1 MNAVAYCELPGKE
14 RSGGATTMKTP
25 TKTLMAAVGVLGLTV
40 VHHLYGARIY
50 DAPFRR
56 HVASGMLPLLLA
68 LILAHEVH
76 RRRPSTTL
84 GRVSLRLFMA
94 VTLIVPV
101 GLIGLFEGGYNHLV
115 KNVLYFGGASRTLLR
130 RLYPPPT
137 YEMPN
142 DLWFEATGVLQF
154 FAGLYAG
161 GWLAR
166 LWREDHRNRARP
178 LWLTAHHLEEDDMT
192 PDEEA
197 GRSARD
203 RDAIAIR

>member
-1 MNAVAYCELPGKE
+1 
-14 RSGGATTMKTP
+14 MKTP

-115 KNVLYFGGASRTLLR
+115 KNVPYFGGASRTLLR

-142 DLWFEATGVLQF
+142 DPWFEATGVLQF

-161 GWLAR
+161 DCLTR

-178 LWLTAHHLEEDDMT
+178 LWPIAPDLEEDDT
-192 PDEEA
+192 VADEEA
-197 GRSARD
+197 DRSSRNGGM
-203 RDAIAIR
+203 ITIH

>member
-1 MNAVAYCELPGKE
+1 
-14 RSGGATTMKTP
+14 MKTP

-50 DAPFRR
+50 KAPFRR
-56 HVASGMLPLLLA
+56 HVASGMLPVLFV
-68 LILAHEVH
+68 LILAHEVQ

-84 GRVSLRLFMA
+84 GRVSLRLLMV

-101 GLIGLFEGGYNHLV
+101 GLIGLFEGGYNHLA
-115 KNVLYFGGASRTLLR
+115 KDVLYFAGASRALLQ

-142 DLWFEATGVLQF
+142 DLWFEATGVLQL

-161 GWLAR
+161 DCLAR

-178 LWLTAHHLEEDDMT
+178 LRPAARHPEEDGT
-192 PDEEA
+192 APAEEA
-197 GRSARD
+197 DRSTRNGTMAVH
-203 RDAIAIR
+203 

>member
-1 MNAVAYCELPGKE
+1 
-14 RSGGATTMKTP
+14 MKTP
-25 TKTLMAAVGVLGLTV
+25 TKTLMAAVGVLGLTT

-56 HVASGMLPLLLA
+56 HVASGMLPVSLA
-68 LILAHEVH
+68 LILAHEVQ

-84 GRVSLRLFMA
+84 GRVSLRLLMA
-94 VTLIVPV
+94 VTLVVPV

-115 KNVLYFGGASRTLLR
+115 KNVLYFAGASRALLQ

-161 GWLAR
+161 GCLAR
-166 LWREDHRNRARP
+166 LWRETQRNRTRP
-178 LWLTAHHLEEDDMT
+178 VWPAAHNPEEDGTT
-192 PDEEA
+192 PEEEA
-197 GRSARD
+197 D
-203 RDAIAIR
+203 RLTRNGTIVIHYWTFAIRTFSIEKW